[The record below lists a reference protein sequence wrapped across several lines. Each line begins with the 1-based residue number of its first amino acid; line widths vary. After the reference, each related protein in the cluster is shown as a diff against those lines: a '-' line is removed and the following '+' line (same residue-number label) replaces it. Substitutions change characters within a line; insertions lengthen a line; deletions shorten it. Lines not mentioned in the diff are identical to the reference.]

1 MRTRLI
7 VLFALFC
14 VGLVSAKELK
24 RPESYNFVRG
34 ARALSDN
41 NIEEA
46 VTYLN
51 KEIEDNPKNG
61 YAYEWLSAA
70 YASVSEYG
78 KALSNANLALKY
90 IPKRDK
96 EYVAWAYRLRGD
108 AYLAV
113 TDTVKALD
121 DYASAIRFDPAN
133 EEYYSLR
140 AEVYYRLGEYDLA
153 NKDYEQIVKLNPGGV
168 MGYMGIGRNYN
179 AQKMYDKA
187 VETFSY
193 VISLESEYSSGYSF
207 RAEAYWERGERLKA
221 IKDVVRALEIDDD
234 VKASITMHAIADS
247 ALVEMKT
254 HLDVMQK
261 KYPNERRW
269 SLYIANIY
277 QVQKEYA
284 KAIEYYE
291 AANEISYEDYSSF
304 RISECYVE
312 QGRFEDALDAIND
325 AIRVDSAY
333 YEYLDQRAGVYF
345 CMGDIDMAVRDA
357 SANIANFPDRAQ
369 MYHSRAW
376 IEEFG
381 NEKHIEAAI
390 ADYTTAISLQDDISR
405 FYLRRGVCHLRSGNR
420 KAADDDLSRAFGMA
434 VQENDTSTMLF
445 VHAYSNR
452 ADSVLQLLPAYKT
465 SDDGS
470 DEYYNIACLY
480 ALINQPDSAICY
492 LDKALADSKNIT
504 RFHILNDYDMSGL
517 SDSPQ
522 LHGLLEKYNL
532 KDYSSEAAHDVVQP
546 EEEGSGA
553 VGVVDEIPF
562 TKRGGVYE
570 VKCSINDLPLSFIFD
585 TGASA
590 VSISSLEANFMMKNG
605 YLSSK
610 DVVGSQRFIDANG
623 DISEGTVI
631 NLKSVKFGKSELTN
645 VRASVV
651 HNQKAPLLLGQSVL
665 SRLGTIEIDYRS
677 NKLKISK

>member
-1 MRTRLI
+1 
-7 VLFALFC
+7 
-14 VGLVSAKELK
+14 
-24 RPESYNFVRG
+24 
-34 ARALSDN
+34 
-41 NIEEA
+41 
-46 VTYLN
+46 
-51 KEIEDNPKNG
+51 
-61 YAYEWLSAA
+61 
-70 YASVSEYG
+70 
-78 KALSNANLALKY
+78 
-90 IPKRDK
+90 
-96 EYVAWAYRLRGD
+96 
-108 AYLAV
+108 
-113 TDTVKALD
+113 
-121 DYASAIRFDPAN
+121 
-133 EEYYSLR
+133 
-140 AEVYYRLGEYDLA
+140 
-153 NKDYEQIVKLNPGGV
+153 
-168 MGYMGIGRNYN
+168 
-179 AQKMYDKA
+179 
-187 VETFSY
+187 
-193 VISLESEYSSGYSF
+193 
-207 RAEAYWERGERLKA
+207 
-221 IKDVVRALEIDDD
+221 
-234 VKASITMHAIADS
+234 MHAIADS